1 MTISDDDARSLLG
14 AYAVDA
20 VDADE
25 RAAVEHLVATDPSA
39 AAELAQLLTV
49 AATLGDAVAGEP
61 PAALRASVLAAIA
74 DVPQLGPLTGPR
86 RARTDASSPADT
98 RPLDTSPTAAAR
110 SGTSPTAD
118 VPSATSPTGTLPL
131 GASPTADAPPG
142 SFGTSPGGP
151 SEVTYLAERRR
162 PSRTRWLA
170 VAAALVVGAAVPTAL
185 AVQQAQ
191 RASQAEQQQ
200 QALADLL
207 TDPSAVVVHGDVTG
221 GGAATAILTDDRA
234 LFSATG
240 LPDPGDDK
248 AYQLWVV
255 DADGAASAGVLAD
268 DAGTVRHLTD
278 DFSAGDALAI
288 TIEPAAGSTQ
298 PTTDPLVVLAAT

>member
-1 MTISDDDARSLLG
+1 MTVSDDDARSLLG
-14 AYAVDA
+14 AYALDA

-25 RAAVEHLVATDPSA
+25 RAAVEQLVATDPEA
-39 AAELAQLLTV
+39 AAELAQLTAV

-74 DVPQLGPLTGPR
+74 DVPQLGPLAGPR
-86 RARTDASSPADT
+86 HAVAPAAPASVLAGAP
-98 RPLDTSPTAAAR
+98 TSPEGTA
-110 SGTSPTAD
+110 
-118 VPSATSPTGTLPL
+118 PSDAV
-131 GASPTADAPPG
+131 ASPDAPAPG
-142 SFGTSPGGP
+142 
-151 SEVTYLAERRR
+151 VTNLADRRR

-170 VAAALVVGAAVPTAL
+170 VAAAVVIGAAVPTAL

-191 RASQAEQQQ
+191 RAHEAEQQQ

-221 GGAATAILTDDRA
+221 GGTATAILTDDRA

-268 DAGTVRHLTD
+268 DAGAVRQLAD
-278 DFSAGDALAI
+278 DFSTGDALAI
-288 TIEPAAGSTQ
+288 TVEPAGGSTQ
-298 PTTDPLVVLAAT
+298 PTTDPLVVLSAT

>member
-1 MTISDDDARSLLG
+1 MSDSFSAADDVRSLLG
-14 AYAVDA
+14 AYALDA
-20 VDADE
+20 VDPDE
-25 RAAVEHLVATDPSA
+25 RAAVERLIATDPSA
-39 AAELAQLLTV
+39 AAELAQLTAV

-61 PAALRASVLAAIA
+61 PAALRTSVLAAIT
-74 DVPQLGPLTGPR
+74 DVPQLGPLAGPARLRPGAPAGTGPLGSP
-86 RARTDASSPADT
+86 AAVDAPDAS
-98 RPLDTSPTAAAR
+98 TA
-110 SGTSPTAD
+110 
-118 VPSATSPTGTLPL
+118 V
-131 GASPTADAPPG
+131 AP
-142 SFGTSPGGP
+142 
-151 SEVTYLAERRR
+151 EVTHLAARRR

-191 RASQAEQQQ
+191 RANQAEQQQ

-240 LPDPGDDK
+240 LPDPGDGK

-268 DAGTVRHLTD
+268 DAGTVRQLAD
-278 DFSAGDALAI
+278 DFSTGDALAI
-288 TIEPAAGSTQ
+288 TIEPAGGSTQ
-298 PTTDPLVVLAAT
+298 PTTTPLVVLTTT

>member
-1 MTISDDDARSLLG
+1 MTISDDDARTLLG

-20 VDADE
+20 VDAEE
-25 RAAVEHLVATDPSA
+25 RAAVERLVATDTA
-39 AAELAQLLTV
+39 AADELAQLTAV

-61 PAALRASVLAAIA
+61 PAALRASVLAAITG
-74 DVPQLGPLTGPR
+74 VPQLGPLTGPR
-86 RARTDASSPADT
+86 AVRPITQDAPSTDPA
-98 RPLDTSPTAAAR
+98 A
-110 SGTSPTAD
+110 
-118 VPSATSPTGTLPL
+118 SPTGTAPRS
-131 GASPTADAPPG
+131 ASSPTDDADASSSNQRG
-142 SFGTSPGGP
+142 
-151 SEVTYLAERRR
+151 VTHLADRRR

-170 VAAALVVGAAVPTAL
+170 VAAAVVVGAAVPSAL

-191 RASQAEQQQ
+191 RADQAEQQQ

-207 TDPSAVVVHGDVTG
+207 TDPSAVVVHGDVAG

-268 DAGTVRHLTD
+268 DAGAVRQVAD

-288 TIEPAAGSTQ
+288 TIEPSTGSDQ
-298 PTTDPLVVLAAT
+298 PTTDPLIVLSAT

>member
-1 MTISDDDARSLLG
+1 MSDSFSAADDVRSLLG
-14 AYAVDA
+14 AYALDA
-20 VDADE
+20 VDPDE
-25 RAAVEHLVATDPSA
+25 RAAVERLIATDPSA
-39 AAELAQLLTV
+39 AAELAQLTAV

-61 PAALRASVLAAIA
+61 PAALRTSVLAAIT
-74 DVPQLGPLTGPR
+74 DVPQLGPLSGPARSRLDAPAGTGPLG
-86 RARTDASSPADT
+86 SSPA
-98 RPLDTSPTAAAR
+98 A
-110 SGTSPTAD
+110 
-118 VPSATSPTGTLPL
+118 V
-131 GASPTADAPPG
+131 DAPDASTAVAP
-142 SFGTSPGGP
+142 
-151 SEVTYLAERRR
+151 EVTHLADRRR

-191 RASQAEQQQ
+191 RANQAEQQQ

-221 GGAATAILTDDRA
+221 GGTATAILTDDRA

-240 LPDPGDDK
+240 LPDPGDGK

-268 DAGTVRHLTD
+268 DAGTVRQLAD
-278 DFSAGDALAI
+278 DFTTGDALAI

-298 PTTDPLVVLAAT
+298 PTTDPLVVLTAT